1 MSEILTAALTQNPID
16 FKAKF
21 DEALKAAVLA
31 KAGEVQVALTEAF
44 GKKDDDK
51 DDESKDKKDDSDESK
66 DDKDDESKDKSDDE
80 KKEPK
85 DKKDDDESEDDK
97 SKKSNLTE
105 RTLSFEVGNPSS
117 ASKQLR
123 SKGIAAASEP
133 GDGKVVKVKVATP
146 DDGRKVA
153 AWLADQGWSDKDIKQ
168 KYPELSRL
176 SSKKD

>member
-1 MSEILTAALTQNPID
+1 MSEILTAALSQNPID

-44 GKKDDDK
+44 GKKEDDK
-51 DDESKDKKDDSDESK
+51 EKDEKEKDEDGKEKSDKSKDDDSDEDDSDDS
-66 DDKDDESKDKSDDE
+66 DDKDGKKSD
-80 KKEPK
+80 
-85 DKKDDDESEDDK
+85 
-97 SKKSNLTE
+97 LTE

-176 SSKKD
+176 SKQKG

>member
-31 KAGEVQVALTEAF
+31 KAAQVQVALTEAF
-44 GKKDDDK
+44 GKKEDDK
-51 DDESKDKKDDSDESK
+51 DEKDEKEKDEDGKDKSDKSK
-66 DDKDDESKDKSDDE
+66 DDDKSDDE
-80 KKEPK
+80 S
-85 DKKDDDESEDDK
+85 DDKDDKDG
-97 SKKSNLTE
+97 KKSELTE

-123 SKGIAAASEP
+123 SKGVAAASEP

-176 SSKKD
+176 AKQKA

>member
-1 MSEILTAALTQNPID
+1 MSEILTAALSQNPID

-44 GKKDDDK
+44 GKKEDDK
-51 DDESKDKKDDSDESK
+51 EDKDKKD
-66 DDKDDESKDKSDDE
+66 DKSDDE
-80 KKEPK
+80 KDEKSDKGDDE
-85 DKKDDDESEDDK
+85 KKDDEDDEDDD

-123 SKGIAAASEP
+123 SKGVAAASEP

-176 SSKKD
+176 SKQKG

>member
-21 DEALKAAVLA
+21 DEALKSAVLA
-31 KAGEVQVALTEAF
+31 KAAQVQVALTEAF
-44 GKKDDDK
+44 GKKDDEKDDDEKDDDK
-51 DDESKDKKDDSDESK
+51 EKSDKSKDDDESDKKDDSDDK
-66 DDKDDESKDKSDDE
+66 DDKDG
-80 KKEPK
+80 
-85 DKKDDDESEDDK
+85 
-97 SKKSNLTE
+97 KKSELTE

-123 SKGIAAASEP
+123 SKGVAAASEP

-176 SSKKD
+176 AKQKA

>member
-1 MSEILTAALTQNPID
+1 MMSDILDAAIAQNPID

-21 DEALKAAVLA
+21 DAALQEAVLGKCA
-31 KAGEVQVALTEAF
+31 ELQTALVEAF
-44 GKKDDDK
+44 GKKDDESEKEDEDK
-51 DDESKDKKDDSDESK
+51 DKDESDKKDDSEK
-66 DDKDDESKDKSDDE
+66 KDDE
-80 KKEPK
+80 
-85 DKKDDDESEDDK
+85 KKDDDEDED

-133 GDGKVVKVKVATP
+133 GDGKVVKVKVASP

-176 SSKKD
+176 AKQKG

>member
-1 MSEILTAALTQNPID
+1 MSEILTAALSQNPID

-44 GKKDDDK
+44 GKKEDDK
-51 DDESKDKKDDSDESK
+51 EDKDKKD
-66 DDKDDESKDKSDDE
+66 DKSDDE
-80 KKEPK
+80 KDEKSDKGDDEKK
-85 DKKDDDESEDDK
+85 DEDDDEDDD

-123 SKGIAAASEP
+123 SKGVAAASEP

-176 SSKKD
+176 SKQKG

>member
-44 GKKDDDK
+44 GKKEDDK
-51 DDESKDKKDDSDESK
+51 DDENKDKKDDSED
-66 DDKDDESKDKSDDE
+66 DKSDDE

-85 DKKDDDESEDDK
+85 DKKDDDESEDEK
-97 SKKSNLTE
+97 SKKSDLTE
-105 RTLSFEVGNPSS
+105 RTLSFEVGNPNS

>member
-31 KAGEVQVALTEAF
+31 KAAQVQVALTEAF
-44 GKKDDDK
+44 GKKDDEKDDDEK
-51 DDESKDKKDDSDESK
+51 DDEKEKS
-66 DDKDDESKDKSDDE
+66 DKS
-80 KKEPK
+80 
-85 DKKDDDESEDDK
+85 KDDDESDEKDDSDDK
-97 SKKSNLTE
+97 DDKDGKKSELTE

-123 SKGIAAASEP
+123 SKGVAAASEP

-176 SSKKD
+176 AKQKA

>member
-44 GKKDDDK
+44 GKKEDEKEDENKDKKDDSEDGKSK
-51 DDESKDKKDDSDESK
+51 DDESKDN
-66 DDKDDESKDKSDDE
+66 
-80 KKEPK
+80 K
-85 DKKDDDESEDDK
+85 DKKDDSEEDD
-97 SKKSNLTE
+97 SKKSDLTE
-105 RTLSFEVGNPSS
+105 RTLSFEVGNPNS

>member
-1 MSEILTAALTQNPID
+1 MSDFLSAALEQNPIE

-21 DEALKAAVLA
+21 DEAVSAAILAQGEIVKAELLKPFS
-31 KAGEVQVALTEAF
+31 EAE
-44 GKKDDDK
+44 KKDEDDKEDSDKTDKDDSNKDDSNKDDDK
-51 DDESKDKKDDSDESK
+51 DDESE
-66 DDKDDESKDKSDDE
+66 KDDE
-80 KKEPK
+80 
-85 DKKDDDESEDDK
+85 

-146 DDGRKVA
+146 EDGRKVA
-153 AWLADQGWSDKDIKQ
+153 AWLLDQGWSEKDVKA

-176 SSKKD
+176 TKGK

>member
-1 MSEILTAALTQNPID
+1 MSEILTAALSQNPID

-31 KAGEVQVALTEAF
+31 KAGEVQVALVEAF
-44 GKKDDDK
+44 GKKEDD
-51 DDESKDKKDDSDESK
+51 K
-66 DDKDDESKDKSDDE
+66 DDKDDEDKDKS
-80 KKEPK
+80 
-85 DKKDDDESEDDK
+85 DKKDDDKSDEEDKKDDK
-97 SKKSNLTE
+97 SDEEDEDESSKKSNLTE

-123 SKGIAAASEP
+123 SKGVAAASEP

-176 SSKKD
+176 AKQKG

>member
-1 MSEILTAALTQNPID
+1 MMSEILTAALSQNPID

-44 GKKDDDK
+44 GKKEDDKEDKDEKKDDDKSDDKKDEKSDKGDDDK
-51 DDESKDKKDDSDESK
+51 DE
-66 DDKDDESKDKSDDE
+66 DKDE
-80 KKEPK
+80 
-85 DKKDDDESEDDK
+85 DDD
-97 SKKSNLTE
+97 SKKSDLTE

-123 SKGIAAASEP
+123 SKGVAAASEP

-176 SSKKD
+176 SKQKG